1 MMKNLASEGRVL
13 LIVLKKLKS
22 TNIYYSKYTL
32 LYLL

>member
-1 MMKNLASEGRVL
+1 MKNLASESRAL
-13 LIVLKKLKS
+13 LIVLKSLKS